1 MKTKE
6 QMLKWLDAQPWAIE
20 FYREAFLDRAND
32 FYFCDTLLA
41 GAFRWATTTQ
51 GRDVWQERNMDF
63 LKWYD
68 SDDKPMSWEEYCEQN
83 PIEGMNECYIDGN
96 CCIESVCTSS
106 LGESRDADTDANVMS
121 KDLCEAFLAYMK
133 LIQLRNA
140 WVKDGDKTG
149 CCFRILT
156 EKDSIVRKMCLF
168 CTRGLSFPTPSMAD
182 EFIET
187 FKDLLE
193 VAKPL
198 L

>member
-6 QMLKWLDAQPWAIE
+6 QILEWLNKQPWKAE
-20 FYREAFLDRAND
+20 FYEEVFLSGYKIFYNEDFILNAFCWI
-32 FYFCDTLLA
+32 YTKS
-41 GAFRWATTTQ
+41 GAT
-51 GRDVWQERNMDF
+51 VWTKRNMDF

-156 EKDSIVRKMCLF
+156 EKDSIVRKMFLF
-168 CTRGLSFPTPSMAD
+168 CTRGLSFPTHEMAK
-182 EFIET
+182 EFMST
-187 FKDLLE
+187 FFDLLE